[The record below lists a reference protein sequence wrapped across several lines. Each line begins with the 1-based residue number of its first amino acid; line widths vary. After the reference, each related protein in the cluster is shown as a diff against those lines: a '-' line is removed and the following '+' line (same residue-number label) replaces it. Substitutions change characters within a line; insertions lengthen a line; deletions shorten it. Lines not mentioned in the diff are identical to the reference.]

1 MKRDKKESIEQK
13 IIARRE
19 QREKFEEESR
29 VRFKEVKKAKP
40 KYKEI
45 EEKFQ
50 NDYEAPTLEER
61 KKHLQEL
68 RDFKRPIDRHAIN
81 THE

>member
-45 EEKFQ
+45 EEKF
-50 NDYEAPTLEER
+50 
-61 KKHLQEL
+61 
-68 RDFKRPIDRHAIN
+68 
-81 THE
+81 